1 MIQKYKIVSV
11 VYGGTGKQYVAE
23 LNERITRLSET
34 ERYPISSKLIM
45 ESILTQELLTGV
57 MDLFRESEFCV
68 AFLTADDC
76 CVTENGHRKR
86 LRQNVVFELGMAI
99 LQLGR
104 ERCILLSDFDVHDP
118 SFELPSDMSSLGIR
132 NFTSENYSEVMD
144 EVISKILKMSCNSLI
159 SGSSS
164 KTVPQYDH
172 LLQRN
177 EYRVDYENIFV
188 NRSMSIHTEG
198 SAFLKETLNAWLEE
212 CDTLPNYDEKCVYLF
227 ERIGFLPIFGKI
239 PEAQQWLWKSAE
251 MMEHYHESDVSYYGD
266 TELLDFTS
274 NLISNIL
281 EYTKIKMVNDKLDYF
296 SYLKLLNNFTSEPFP
311 ENAPLNPL
319 IAVVYY
325 DYLGLTNM
333 KLFQCKGEKKYI
345 EQAQTSFEMAIQ
357 YVSKVDMSLK
367 IWAGFLNY
375 NLARAYAAQNEV
387 EKASE
392 YYLKA
397 IRIRERWLK
406 NSSYNITVRNALSSE
421 YFIAKID
428 YIDMCRRFKILSD
441 EQIEQEYITIEA
453 ELNTYCDVDD
463 KLEQLLYVRRLL
475 QMKRK
480 CTL

>member
-1 MIQKYKIVSV
+1 MIRKYKTVSI
-11 VYGGTGKQYVAE
+11 VYGGTGKQYASE
-23 LNERITRLSET
+23 LNERITLLAET
-34 ERYPISSKLIM
+34 ERYPITSKLIM

-76 CVTENGHRKR
+76 CVTENGQRKR
-86 LRQNVVFELGMAI
+86 LRQNIVFELGMAI

-118 SFELPSDMSSLGIR
+118 AFELPSDMSSLGIR
-132 NFTSENYSEVMD
+132 CFTAENYSEVMD
-144 EVISKILKMSCNSLI
+144 DVIAKILKMSRNSLV
-159 SGSSS
+159 SGSES
-164 KTVPQYDH
+164 KTIPQYDQ
-172 LLQRN
+172 LLRRK
-177 EYRVDYENIFV
+177 EYRIDYENIFV
-188 NRSMSIHTEG
+188 NHSMEIPAEG
-198 SAFLKETLNAWLEE
+198 SAFLKETLNAWLKE
-212 CDTLPNYDEKCVYLF
+212 CSTLPNYDEKCIYLF

-239 PEAQQWLWKSAE
+239 PEAQQWLMKSAE
-251 MMEHYHESDVSYYGD
+251 MMENYHESDASYYAG

-274 NLISNIL
+274 NLIRNII
-281 EYTKIKMVNDKLDYF
+281 EYTKIKMVDDQLDYF
-296 SYLKLLNNFTSEPFP
+296 SYLKLLSCFTSEPIP
-311 ENAPLNPL
+311 EDDALNPL

-333 KLFQCKGEKKYI
+333 KLFQCKGEMKYI
-345 EQAQTSFEMAIQ
+345 EQAQSSFEMAIR
-357 YVSKVDMSLK
+357 YVNKVDMSLK

-392 YYLKA
+392 RYLKA
-397 IRIRERWLK
+397 IYIRERWLK

-428 YIDMCRRFKILSD
+428 YIDMCRKFQLFSE
-441 EQIEQEYITIEA
+441 EQIELEYATLEA
-453 ELNTYCDVDD
+453 ELNIYCDVDD

-475 QMKRK
+475 QSKRIQE
-480 CTL
+480 C

>member
-1 MIQKYKIVSV
+1 MIQKYKVVSV
-11 VYGGTGKQYVAE
+11 VYGGTGKQYAAE

-57 MDLFRESEFCV
+57 MDLFRESELCV

-76 CVTENGHRKR
+76 CVTEKGQRKR
-86 LRQNVVFELGMAI
+86 LRQNIVFELGMAI

-104 ERCILLSDFDVHDP
+104 ECCILLSDFDVHDS
-118 SFELPSDMSSLGIR
+118 SFELPSDMGSLVIR
-132 NFTSENYSEVMD
+132 NFTPENYSEVID
-144 EVISKILKMSCNSLI
+144 EVISKILKMSCNSMI
-159 SGSSS
+159 SGSGS
-164 KTVPQYDH
+164 KKVPQYDH
-172 LLQRN
+172 LLQRT
-177 EYRVDYENIFV
+177 EYHVDYENIFV
-188 NRSMSIHTEG
+188 SRSTSIHSEG
-198 SAFLKETLNAWLEE
+198 SAFLKETLNDWLEE
-212 CDTLPNYDEKCVYLF
+212 CNTLPNYDEKCIYLF

-239 PEAQQWLWKSAE
+239 PESHQWLCKSAE

-266 TELLDFTS
+266 TKLLDFTG
-274 NLISNIL
+274 NLISNII
-281 EYTKIKMVNDKLDYF
+281 EYTKIKMIDDKPDYF
-296 SYLKLLNNFTSEPFP
+296 SYLKLRSSFTSEPFP
-311 ENAPLNPL
+311 EDVSLNPL

-333 KLFQCKGEKKYI
+333 KLFQCKGETKYI
-345 EQAQTSFEMAIQ
+345 EQAAASFERAVK
-357 YVSKVDMSLK
+357 YTSKVDMSLK

-375 NLARAYAAQNEV
+375 NLARAYAVQNEV

-392 YYLKA
+392 HYLKA

-428 YIDMCRRFKILSD
+428 YIDMCRKFRILSD
-441 EQIEQEYITIEA
+441 EQTEQEYITIEA

-463 KLEQLLYVRRLL
+463 KLEQLLYVRKVLH
-475 QMKRK
+475 MKRK